1 MYVSYVVIV
10 SYVVCKLCKY
20 VSYVVIV
27 SYVSM

>member
-10 SYVVCKLCKY
+10 SYVACKLCKY

-27 SYVSM
+27 SYVCM